1 MNMTHTTTFEKGT
14 PETKT
19 AGGDRSRSENVPT
32 CRFTFEIPLPGDGE
46 EAGDETVRTGRTAAD
61 ISGGACRQSE
71 AVHAVCTAA
80 GAPVLFL
87 WGEHAE
93 WFLS

>member
-1 MNMTHTTTFEKGT
+1 MNMTHTTTFETDITGKM
-14 PETKT
+14 P
-19 AGGDRSRSENVPT
+19 AGEDRSRSESHPG
-32 CRFTFEIPLPGDGE
+32 CPLTFEIPLPGDRE
-46 EAGDETVRTGRTAAD
+46 RAGDETVRTRRTAAD
-61 ISGGACRQSE
+61 ISGAARRQSE